1 MVYKSYDSR
10 KSNKKQTSYLENPA
24 DVIWK
29 ELDDVYNEIFKLY
42 KKQKKAKGAGDDI
55 VEKLTIEG
63 EVHEL
68 LRKNKKLTKK
78 EIRKVLIEDHDE
90 EAVDDVLKE
99 LFK

>member
-42 KKQKKAKGAGDDI
+42 KKQKKAKSGKRNDVSVVGTRARIKTKTAGAKDAGD
-55 VEKLTIEG
+55 
-63 EVHEL
+63 
-68 LRKNKKLTKK
+68 
-78 EIRKVLIEDHDE
+78 
-90 EAVDDVLKE
+90 
-99 LFK
+99 